1 MGLCFFQQAPGEV
14 RFNFPIS
21 TTTFT
26 GSEFYLDMMLQ
37 IVDADDGKTPLP
49 AGESFPEYKH
59 HIPSITVSR

>member
-1 MGLCFFQQAPGEV
+1 
-14 RFNFPIS
+14 
-21 TTTFT
+21 
-26 GSEFYLDMMLQ
+26 MMLQ